1 MNAHHQNGITER
13 HIRSITEKAR
23 TIMIHA
29 MIQWPEIITE
39 TLWLFALKLAV
50 DIHNKTPGPSDMTL
64 EEIFTDIKQRN
75 KFLDSHPFGCPIFVL
90 DPSLQQGHN
99 IPRWKPRSRMGI
111 FVGYS
116 LHHASAVP
124 LVLSTSTG
132 LVSPQF
138 HVIFDDSFST
148 TTCLQTNELPN
159 HWSDLL
165 QSSTYKITDED
176 FQPSVFTDT
185 SWFDDSVNQT
195 SSTQREIIS
204 TNQREEPT
212 LPLSQREDSTS
223 STLQREDAM
232 SAPPPGWNSQHK
244 YQTRFKKRHLSNISI
259 TLDNDADNTPFD
271 DSLYSAFIAAQDSYP
286 IQ

>member
-1 MNAHHQNGITER
+1 
-13 HIRSITEKAR
+13 
-23 TIMIHA
+23 
-29 MIQWPEIITE
+29 
-39 TLWLFALKLAV
+39 
-50 DIHNKTPGPSDMTL
+50 
-64 EEIFTDIKQRN
+64 
-75 KFLDSHPFGCPIFVL
+75 
-90 DPSLQQGHN
+90 
-99 IPRWKPRSRMGI
+99 MGI

-116 LHHASAVP
+116 SHHTSTVP

-138 HVIFDDSFST
+138 HVVFDDSFSS
-148 TTCLQTNELPN
+148 TTCLQTNELPT

-176 FQPSVFTDT
+176 FQPSVLTDT

-195 SSTQREIIS
+195 SSTQRGIIS